1 MSFTRALAGQL
12 AKDGIRVNAVAPGVS
27 LRLLRL
33 HKSHAF
39 VVAWQPIWTP
49 LIPASFEK
57 HQLENWGKVC

>member
-27 LRLLRL
+27 LHLLRVHNRML
-33 HKSHAF
+33 CR
-39 VVAWQPIWTP
+39 AWQPIWTP